1 MAERR
6 GLAPQS
12 GKCRIDLFSKQ
23 SQPAGLVDAPFDG
36 APGQIRTD
44 TERILSPLPLLLGYE
59 SEMVPREGVPPP
71 TSPF

>member
-12 GKCRIDLFSKQ
+12 RKLGIDLFSKQ
-23 SQPAGLVDAPFDG
+23 SQPAGLVDAPFNG

-44 TERILSPLPLLLGYE
+44 TERILSPLPSAVGL
-59 SEMVPREGVPPP
+59 RERNG
-71 TSPF
+71 TA